1 MVTVKAH
8 FDGQQIQLD
17 EPIELKLNVKLLV
30 TVLEDGEKAPER
42 PTLLDVIAPLIG
54 TVKGPEDWAEEHD
67 HYLYGT
73 PKRKG
78 RENA

>member
-17 EPIELKLNVKLLV
+17 EPVELKPNTKLLV
-30 TVLEDGEKAPER
+30 TVLEDGEKAPHQ
-42 PTLLDVIAPLIG
+42 PTLFDVVAPLIG
-54 TVKGPEDWAEEHD
+54 TVEGSEDWAEEHD

-78 RENA
+78 REDA